1 MVEMVVVVVM
11 VVGGDA
17 DKGTGCGGVC
27 HDDKLVTQQSFLS
40 SSSPS
45 LGLGVNFVFHCTH

>member
-1 MVEMVVVVVM
+1 MVVVVVM
-11 VVGGDA
+11 VVVVGDA
-17 DKGTGCGGVC
+17 DMGTGCGGFC
-27 HDDKLVTQQSFLS
+27 HDDNYFLS